1 MSGCQIR
8 IVYGYY
14 GLSHA
19 CTFNSAMSLCG
30 MGDLQQENTKWQ
42 PHWGFP
48 DRFIKYLYLSPC
60 RQVKN
65 VILDGSEVFSM
76 EKNLY
81 FISYVYSC
89 LFTYWYVKL
98 NASIL

>member
-1 MSGCQIR
+1 MSR
-8 IVYGYY
+8 
-14 GLSHA
+14 
-19 CTFNSAMSLCG
+19 CG
-30 MGDLQQENTKWQ
+30 MGDLRRENTKWQ
-42 PHWGFP
+42 PHWEFP
-48 DRFIKYLYLSPC
+48 DRELLRLYISPC
-60 RQVKN
+60 GQVKN
-65 VILDGSEVFSM
+65 VILDSSEVFSM